1 MSGKA
6 SDQRWLVMNEYGS
19 AITVCETAH
28 HALLVAK
35 ASRIETRVTPITTTP
50 TKTHAIHRWR
60 HHHAVASLPDR
71 DIDLLLLLLEAG
83 GTV

>member
-1 MSGKA
+1 
-6 SDQRWLVMNEYGS
+6 MNEYGS

-28 HALLVAK
+28 PALLVAK

-50 TKTHAIHRWR
+50 TKTHAIHRRWR

-71 DIDLLLLLLEAG
+71 DINLLLLLVEA
-83 GTV
+83 